1 MEALNAIHVIIGLAI
16 VIVGYF
22 IATPIKTEFM
32 SRISTLSANIQT
44 LVKAV
49 ERINDKLDLI
59 MADLSDLRERLAKA
73 EASTSSAH
81 KRLDEFEKRL
91 VAVEHKC
98 ETCGKK

>member
-91 VAVEHKC
+91 VTVEHKC